1 MIERTKFFMASVIQR
16 IVTSAFRIE
25 RNGVEPV
32 FAVRSGIGVA
42 VALLAGFA
50 SGVPIYAVAAG
61 IGAFSVGFASLQGVY
76 RTRAGTMLGM
86 AFAMALSTAVASLC
100 SHSAELAILALAV
113 WGFGYGMIAA
123 LGPGASAIGVNAT
136 TALIIFERYPM
147 PLHVAAMV
155 ALIMFGGGFLQ
166 TLLLVILWPIERYP
180 QERHALADAYR
191 ELGQYAQAG
200 DASTRVPSTTEL
212 IAVRKTL
219 ADPRPFGRPLVLAA
233 FQSLLDEAVR
243 IRASLALLTTVG
255 GDKYARLRPV
265 IARALDAIARALDDA
280 HAPDDDALY
289 GMLNTETNDPNLRA
303 LYGQIRAAWR
313 SASVP
318 LGRFALPELHYPT
331 RLPSFKSSVTVL
343 REHFHL
349 RSAFGRHAVR
359 LAVTLAAAGV
369 LGDILPVQRGYWITL
384 TAVLV
389 LRPDF
394 TTTLSRGVARIAGTI
409 VGVVAATAIVLAVP
423 NTPHITLA
431 LAIFFA
437 AISYAAFQLNY
448 GIFSLTVTAYV
459 VFLLALLGTP
469 ESTAVQNR
477 LVATVIGGLLAI
489 GSYLIWPTWESP
501 RTVAN
506 LRALINGSLDYTRL
520 LLIGLIDPSAR
531 DLTKM
536 RGVRAKL
543 WSVRANAGESLERM
557 LSEPGGT
564 HEIDPD
570 TALGLMAASER
581 LGLANTALSSL
592 YQDSQTAAFPALA
605 PLAAALASA
614 SIDGATGLRE
624 AYAQVASALEP
635 GTDDTTQ
642 ALLTACDRIVDSTN
656 TIVELWGRA
665 TPATKL

>member
-1 MIERTKFFMASVIQR
+1 MANVIQR
-16 IVTSAFRIE
+16 ILTSAFRIE

-32 FAVRSGIGVA
+32 FAVRCGIGVA
-42 VALLAGFA
+42 LALLAGFA

-86 AFAMALSTAVASLC
+86 ALAMALSTAVASLC

-136 TALIIFERYPM
+136 TALIIFERYPL
-147 PLHVAAMV
+147 PFHVAAMAAIV
-155 ALIMFGGGFLQ
+155 MFAGGLLQ
-166 TLLLVILWPIERYP
+166 TALLIILWPIERYP

-191 ELGQYAQAG
+191 ELVDYAQTS
-200 DASTRVPSTTEL
+200 DASTRVPATAEL

-243 IRASLALLTTVG
+243 IRSSLALLATIG

-265 IARALDAIARALDDA
+265 IARALDTIAHALDDA
-280 HAPDDDALY
+280 HAPEDVALY
-289 GMLNTETNDPNLRA
+289 GMINADTNDPNLRA
-303 LYGQIRAAWR
+303 LYGQLRAAWR

-331 RLPSFKSSVTVL
+331 HLPSIEGPLAVL
-343 REHFHL
+343 RDHFHL
-349 RSAFGRHAVR
+349 RSTFGRHAIR
-359 LAVTLAAAGV
+359 LAVTLTAAGV
-369 LGDILPVQRGYWITL
+369 LADVLPVQRGYWITL

-423 NTPHITLA
+423 DTPHITLA
-431 LAIFFA
+431 LAILFA

-448 GIFSLTVTAYV
+448 GLFSLTVTAYV

-469 ESTAVQNR
+469 EATAVQNR
-477 LVATVIGGLLAI
+477 LVATIIGGFLAI

-501 RTVAN
+501 RTVAGLRN
-506 LRALINGSLDYTRL
+506 LVEGSLEFTRFL
-520 LLIGLIDPSAR
+520 LAGLIDPASR
-531 DLTKM
+531 DLAKM
-536 RGVRAKL
+536 RVLRTKL
-543 WSVRANAGESLERM
+543 WSARAMAEESLERM
-557 LSEPGGT
+557 LSEPGST

-570 TALGLMAASER
+570 IALGVMAASER
-581 LGLANTALSSL
+581 LGLSNAALSSL
-592 YQDSQTAAFPALA
+592 DQDPQTPAFPALA
-605 PLAAALASA
+605 PLASALANA
-614 SIDGATGLRE
+614 SIDGASGLRD
-624 AYAQVASALEP
+624 AYTQVANTLATDTSAIAP
-635 GTDDTTQ
+635 GVL
-642 ALLTACDRIVDSTN
+642 AACDRVVDSTN
-656 TIVELWGRA
+656 TIVELWNRA
-665 TPATKL
+665 RAQG

>member
-1 MIERTKFFMASVIQR
+1 MASVIQR
-16 IVTSAFRIE
+16 ILTSAFRIE

-32 FAVRSGIGVA
+32 FAVRCGIGVA
-42 VALLAGFA
+42 LALLAGFA
-50 SGVPIYAVAAG
+50 GGTPIYAVAAG

-76 RTRAGTMLGM
+76 RTRAATMLGM
-86 AFAMALSTAVASLC
+86 AFAMAFSTAVASLC

-136 TALIIFERYPM
+136 TALIIFERYPL
-147 PLHVAAMV
+147 PLHVAVMV
-155 ALIMFGGGFLQ
+155 AVVMFAGGLLQ

-180 QERHALADAYR
+180 QERHALAGAYR
-191 ELGQYAQAG
+191 ELAQYAQAS
-200 DASTRVPSTTEL
+200 DASTRVPSTTGL

-243 IRASLALLTTVG
+243 IRASLALLATVG
-255 GDKYARLRPV
+255 GDKYTRLRPV
-265 IARALDAIARALDDA
+265 IAQVLDAIAQALDDA
-280 HAPDDDALY
+280 HAPEQTALY
-289 GMLNTETNDPNLRA
+289 AILSADTNDPNLRA
-303 LYGQIRAAWR
+303 LYAELRAAWR

-331 RLPSFKSSVTVL
+331 DLPSLESSLAVL
-343 REHFHL
+343 RDHFHL

-359 LAVTLAAAGV
+359 LAITLAAAGV
-369 LGDILPVQRGYWITL
+369 LGYVLPVQRGYWITL

-423 NTPHITLA
+423 DTPHITLA

-469 ESTAVQNR
+469 EATAVQNR
-477 LVATVIGGLLAI
+477 LEATVIGGLLAI

-520 LLIGLIDPSAR
+520 LFNGLIDPSAR
-531 DLTKM
+531 DLPKVLAVRTKLWA
-536 RGVRAKL
+536 VRAT
-543 WSVRANAGESLERM
+543 AEESLERM

-564 HEIDPD
+564 HEIDSD

-581 LGLANTALSSL
+581 LSLANTALSSL
-592 YQDSQTAAFPALA
+592 YQDPQTPAFAPLA
-605 PLAAALASA
+605 PLASALANA
-614 SIDGATGLRE
+614 SIDRADGLQD
-624 AYAQVASALEP
+624 AYAKVA
-635 GTDDTTQ
+635 Q
-642 ALLTACDRIVDSTN
+642 ALAADTSAVTQGLLVACDRIVDSTN
-656 TIVELWGRA
+656 TIVELWNRA
-665 TPATKL
+665 NTAG

>member
-1 MIERTKFFMASVIQR
+1 MRC
-16 IVTSAFRIE
+16 
-25 RNGVEPV
+25 
-32 FAVRSGIGVA
+32 GIGVA
-42 VALLAGFA
+42 LALLLGFA
-50 SGVPIYAVAAG
+50 GGVPIYAVAAG

-86 AFAMALSTAVASLC
+86 AFAMAFSTAVASLC

-113 WGFGYGMIAA
+113 WGFGYGMVAS

-147 PLHVAAMV
+147 PFHVAATV
-155 ALIMFGGGFLQ
+155 ALVMFAGGLLQ
-166 TLLLVILWPIERYP
+166 TLLLVLLWPIERYP

-191 ELGQYAQAG
+191 ELAQYAQAS

-212 IAVRKTL
+212 VTVRKTL

-243 IRASLALLTTVG
+243 IRSSLALLAAVG
-255 GDKYARLRPV
+255 GDKYTRLRPV
-265 IARALDAIARALDDA
+265 IAQALDAVAQALDDA
-280 HAPDDDALY
+280 HAPELTALY
-289 GMLNTETNDPNLRA
+289 GTISADTNDPNLRA
-303 LYGQIRAAWR
+303 LYGRLRAAWR
-313 SASVP
+313 AASVP
-318 LGRFALPELHYPT
+318 LGGFALPELHYSAH
-331 RLPSFKSSVTVL
+331 LPSFERPLAVL

-349 RSAFGRHAVR
+349 RSAFGRHALR

-369 LGDILPVQRGYWITL
+369 LAFVLPIQRGYWITL
-384 TAVLV
+384 TTVLV

-423 NTPHITLA
+423 HTPHVTLA
-431 LAIFFA
+431 LAILFA

-448 GIFSLTVTAYV
+448 GLFSLTVTAYV

-469 ESTAVQNR
+469 EATAVQNR

-489 GSYLIWPTWESP
+489 ASYLIWPTWESP

-520 LLIGLIDPSAR
+520 LLVGLIDPSAR
-531 DLTKM
+531 DVANM
-536 RGVRAKL
+536 RAMRAKL
-543 WSVRANAGESLERM
+543 WSVRATAEESLERM

-581 LGLANTALSSL
+581 LGLANTVLSSL
-592 YQDSQTAAFPALA
+592 YQDPQTPAFPALA
-605 PLAAALASA
+605 PLAAALANA
-614 SIDGATGLRE
+614 SVDRATGLRE
-624 AYAQVASALEP
+624 AYAQVAGALDR
-635 GTDDTTQ
+635 GTSEVTQ
-642 ALLTACDRIVDSTN
+642 GLLVACDRVVDSTN
-656 TIVELWGRA
+656 TIVELWTRKSDSPSEPSSSA
-665 TPATKL
+665 

>member
-1 MIERTKFFMASVIQR
+1 MASVIQR
-16 IVTSAFRIE
+16 ILTSAFRIE

-32 FAVRSGIGVA
+32 FAVRCGIGVA
-42 VALLAGFA
+42 LALLVGFA
-50 SGVPIYAVAAG
+50 GGAPIYAVAAG

-76 RTRAGTMLGM
+76 RTRAATMLGM
-86 AFAMALSTAVASLC
+86 ACAMAFSTAIASLC

-136 TALIIFERYPM
+136 TALIIFERYPL
-147 PLHVAAMV
+147 PLHVAVMV
-155 ALIMFGGGFLQ
+155 ALVMFAGGLLQ
-166 TLLLVILWPIERYP
+166 TLLLVLLWPIERYP
-180 QERHALADAYR
+180 QERHALAGAYR
-191 ELGQYAQAG
+191 ELAQYAQAS
-200 DASTRVPSTTEL
+200 DTSTRVPSTTEL

-243 IRASLALLTTVG
+243 IRASLALLATVG
-255 GDKYARLRPV
+255 GDKYASLRPV
-265 IARALDAIARALDDA
+265 IAQALDAIAQALDDA
-280 HAPDDDALY
+280 HAPEQTALY
-289 GMLNTETNDPNLRA
+289 GMLNTDTNDPNLRA
-303 LYGQIRAAWR
+303 LYRQLRAAWR

-331 RLPSFKSSVTVL
+331 DLPSFESSLAVL
-343 REHFHL
+343 RDHFHL

-359 LAVTLAAAGV
+359 LAITLAAAGV
-369 LGDILPVQRGYWITL
+369 LGYVLPVQRGYWITL

-423 NTPHITLA
+423 HTPHITLA

-469 ESTAVQNR
+469 EATAVQNR
-477 LVATVIGGLLAI
+477 LEATIIGGLLAI

-520 LLIGLIDPSAR
+520 LFNGLIDPSAR
-531 DLTKM
+531 DLPKM
-536 RGVRAKL
+536 RAVRTKLWTVRAT
-543 WSVRANAGESLERM
+543 AEESLERM

-564 HEIDPD
+564 HEIDSD
-570 TALGLMAASER
+570 IALGLMAASER
-581 LGLANTALSSL
+581 LALANTALSSL
-592 YQDSQTAAFPALA
+592 YQDPQTPAFAALA
-605 PLAAALASA
+605 PLASALANA
-614 SIDGATGLRE
+614 SIDRADGLQD
-624 AYAQVASALEP
+624 AYTKVA
-635 GTDDTTQ
+635 Q
-642 ALLTACDRIVDSTN
+642 ALAADTSAVAQGLLVACDRIVDSTN
-656 TIVELWGRA
+656 TIVELWSRA
-665 TPATKL
+665 EASA

>member
-1 MIERTKFFMASVIQR
+1 MRC
-16 IVTSAFRIE
+16 
-25 RNGVEPV
+25 
-32 FAVRSGIGVA
+32 GIGVA
-42 VALLAGFA
+42 LALLAGFA
-50 SGVPIYAVAAG
+50 GGTPIYAVAAG

-76 RTRAGTMLGM
+76 RTRAATMLGM
-86 AFAMALSTAVASLC
+86 AFAMAFSTAVASLC

-136 TALIIFERYPM
+136 TALIIFERYPL
-147 PLHVAAMV
+147 PLHVAVMV
-155 ALIMFGGGFLQ
+155 AVVMFAGGLLQ

-180 QERHALADAYR
+180 QERHALAGAYR
-191 ELGQYAQAG
+191 ELAQYAQAS

-243 IRASLALLTTVG
+243 IRASLALLATVG
-255 GDKYARLRPV
+255 GDKYTRLRPV
-265 IARALDAIARALDDA
+265 IAQVLDAIAQALDDA
-280 HAPDDDALY
+280 HAPEQTALY
-289 GMLNTETNDPNLRA
+289 AILSADTNDPNLRA
-303 LYGQIRAAWR
+303 LYGELRAAWR

-331 RLPSFKSSVTVL
+331 DLPSLESSLAVL
-343 REHFHL
+343 RDHFHL

-359 LAVTLAAAGV
+359 LAITLAAAGV
-369 LGDILPVQRGYWITL
+369 LGYVLPVQRGYWITL

-423 NTPHITLA
+423 DTPHITLA

-469 ESTAVQNR
+469 EATAVQNR
-477 LVATVIGGLLAI
+477 LEATVIGGLLAI

-520 LLIGLIDPSAR
+520 LFNGLIDPSAR
-531 DLTKM
+531 DLPKILAVRTKLWA
-536 RGVRAKL
+536 VRAT
-543 WSVRANAGESLERM
+543 AEESLERM

-564 HEIDPD
+564 HEIDSD

-581 LGLANTALSSL
+581 LSLANTALSSL
-592 YQDSQTAAFPALA
+592 YQDPHTPAFAALA
-605 PLAAALASA
+605 PLATALANA
-614 SIDGATGLRE
+614 SIDRADGLQD
-624 AYAQVASALEP
+624 AYAKVAEALAADTSAV
-635 GTDDTTQ
+635 TQ
-642 ALLTACDRIVDSTN
+642 GLLVACDRIVDSTN
-656 TIVELWGRA
+656 TIVELWNRA
-665 TPATKL
+665 NTAG

>member
-1 MIERTKFFMASVIQR
+1 MASVIQR
-16 IVTSAFRIE
+16 ILTSAFRIE

-32 FAVRSGIGVA
+32 FAVRCGIGVA
-42 VALLAGFA
+42 LALLAGFA
-50 SGVPIYAVAAG
+50 GGTPIYAVAAG

-76 RTRAGTMLGM
+76 RTRAATMLGM
-86 AFAMALSTAVASLC
+86 AFAMAFSTAVASLC

-136 TALIIFERYPM
+136 TALIIFERYPL
-147 PLHVAAMV
+147 PLHVAVMV
-155 ALIMFGGGFLQ
+155 AVVMFAGGLLQ

-180 QERHALADAYR
+180 QERHALAGAYR
-191 ELGQYAQAG
+191 ELAQYAQAS
-200 DASTRVPSTTEL
+200 DASTRVPSTTGL

-243 IRASLALLTTVG
+243 IRASLALLATVG
-255 GDKYARLRPV
+255 GDKYTRLRPV
-265 IARALDAIARALDDA
+265 IAQVLDAIAQALDDA
-280 HAPDDDALY
+280 HAPEQTALY
-289 GMLNTETNDPNLRA
+289 AILSADTNDPNLRA
-303 LYGQIRAAWR
+303 LYGELRAAWR

-331 RLPSFKSSVTVL
+331 DLPSLESSLAVL
-343 REHFHL
+343 RDHFHL

-359 LAVTLAAAGV
+359 LAITLAAAGV
-369 LGDILPVQRGYWITL
+369 LGYVLPVQRGYWITL

-423 NTPHITLA
+423 DTPHITLA

-469 ESTAVQNR
+469 EATAVQNR
-477 LVATVIGGLLAI
+477 LEATVIGGLLAI

-520 LLIGLIDPSAR
+520 LFNGLIDPSAR
-531 DLTKM
+531 DLPKILAVRTKLWA
-536 RGVRAKL
+536 VRAT
-543 WSVRANAGESLERM
+543 AEESLERM

-564 HEIDPD
+564 HEIDSD

-581 LGLANTALSSL
+581 LSLANTALSSL
-592 YQDSQTAAFPALA
+592 YQDPQTPAFAPLA
-605 PLAAALASA
+605 PLATALANA
-614 SIDGATGLRE
+614 SIDRADGLQD
-624 AYAQVASALEP
+624 AYAKVA
-635 GTDDTTQ
+635 Q
-642 ALLTACDRIVDSTN
+642 ALAADTSAVTQGLLVACDRIVDSTN
-656 TIVELWGRA
+656 TIVELWNRA
-665 TPATKL
+665 NTAG

>member
-1 MIERTKFFMASVIQR
+1 MASVIQR
-16 IVTSAFRIE
+16 ILTSAFRIE

-32 FAVRSGIGVA
+32 FAVRCGIGVA
-42 VALLAGFA
+42 LALLAGFA
-50 SGVPIYAVAAG
+50 GGTPIYAVAAG

-76 RTRAGTMLGM
+76 RTRAATMLGM
-86 AFAMALSTAVASLC
+86 AFAMAFSTAVASLC

-136 TALIIFERYPM
+136 TALIIFERYPL
-147 PLHVAAMV
+147 PLHVAVMV
-155 ALIMFGGGFLQ
+155 AVVMFAGGLLQ
-166 TLLLVILWPIERYP
+166 TLLLVILWLIERYP
-180 QERHALADAYR
+180 QERHALAGAYR
-191 ELGQYAQAG
+191 ELAQYAQAS

-243 IRASLALLTTVG
+243 IRASLALLATVG
-255 GDKYARLRPV
+255 GDKYTRLRPV
-265 IARALDAIARALDDA
+265 IAQVLDAIAQALDDA
-280 HAPDDDALY
+280 HAPEQTALY
-289 GMLNTETNDPNLRA
+289 AILSADTNDPNLRA
-303 LYGQIRAAWR
+303 LYGELRAAWR

-331 RLPSFKSSVTVL
+331 DLPSLESSLAVL
-343 REHFHL
+343 RDHFHL

-359 LAVTLAAAGV
+359 LAITLAAAGV
-369 LGDILPVQRGYWITL
+369 LGYVLPVQRGYWITL

-423 NTPHITLA
+423 DTPHITLA

-469 ESTAVQNR
+469 EATAVQNR
-477 LVATVIGGLLAI
+477 LEATVIGGLLAI

-520 LLIGLIDPSAR
+520 LFNGLIDPSAR
-531 DLTKM
+531 DLPKILAVRTKLWA
-536 RGVRAKL
+536 VRAT
-543 WSVRANAGESLERM
+543 AEESLERM

-564 HEIDPD
+564 HEIDSD

-581 LGLANTALSSL
+581 LSLANTALSSL
-592 YQDSQTAAFPALA
+592 YQDPHTPAFAALA
-605 PLAAALASA
+605 PLATALANA
-614 SIDGATGLRE
+614 SIDRADGLQD
-624 AYAQVASALEP
+624 AYAKVAEALAADTSAV
-635 GTDDTTQ
+635 TQ
-642 ALLTACDRIVDSTN
+642 GLLVACDRIVDSTN
-656 TIVELWGRA
+656 TIVELWNRA
-665 TPATKL
+665 NTAG

>member
-1 MIERTKFFMASVIQR
+1 MASVIQR
-16 IVTSAFRIE
+16 ILSSAFRIE

-32 FAVRSGIGVA
+32 FAVRCGIGVA
-42 VALLAGFA
+42 LALLAGFA
-50 SGVPIYAVAAG
+50 GGTPIYAVAAG

-76 RTRAGTMLGM
+76 RTRAATMLGM
-86 AFAMALSTAVASLC
+86 AFAMAFSTAVASLC

-136 TALIIFERYPM
+136 TALIIFERYPL
-147 PLHVAAMV
+147 PLHVAVMV
-155 ALIMFGGGFLQ
+155 AVVMFAGGLLQ

-180 QERHALADAYR
+180 QERHALAGAYR
-191 ELGQYAQAG
+191 ELAQYAQAS
-200 DASTRVPSTTEL
+200 DASTRVPSTTGL

-243 IRASLALLTTVG
+243 IRASLALLATVG
-255 GDKYARLRPV
+255 GDKYTRLRPV
-265 IARALDAIARALDDA
+265 IAQVLDAIAQALDDA
-280 HAPDDDALY
+280 HAPEQTALY
-289 GMLNTETNDPNLRA
+289 AMLSADTNDPNLRA
-303 LYGQIRAAWR
+303 LYGELRAAWR

-318 LGRFALPELHYPT
+318 LGRFAFPELHYPT
-331 RLPSFKSSVTVL
+331 DLPSLESSLAVL
-343 REHFHL
+343 RDHFHL

-359 LAVTLAAAGV
+359 LAITLAAAGI
-369 LGDILPVQRGYWITL
+369 LGYVLPVQRGYWITL

-423 NTPHITLA
+423 DTPHITLA

-469 ESTAVQNR
+469 EATAVQNR
-477 LVATVIGGLLAI
+477 LEATVIGGLLAI

-520 LLIGLIDPSAR
+520 LFNGLIDPSAR
-531 DLTKM
+531 DLPKILAVRTKLWA
-536 RGVRAKL
+536 VRAT
-543 WSVRANAGESLERM
+543 AEESLERM

-564 HEIDPD
+564 HEIDSD

-581 LGLANTALSSL
+581 LSLANTALSSL
-592 YQDSQTAAFPALA
+592 YQDPHTPAFAALA
-605 PLAAALASA
+605 PLATALANA
-614 SIDGATGLRE
+614 SIDRADGLQD
-624 AYAQVASALEP
+624 AYAKVAEALAADTSAV
-635 GTDDTTQ
+635 TQ
-642 ALLTACDRIVDSTN
+642 GLLVACDRIVDSTN
-656 TIVELWGRA
+656 TIVELWNRA
-665 TPATKL
+665 NTAG

>member
-1 MIERTKFFMASVIQR
+1 MRC
-16 IVTSAFRIE
+16 
-25 RNGVEPV
+25 
-32 FAVRSGIGVA
+32 GIGVA
-42 VALLAGFA
+42 LALLAGFA
-50 SGVPIYAVAAG
+50 GGTPIYAVAAG

-76 RTRAGTMLGM
+76 RTRAATMLGM
-86 AFAMALSTAVASLC
+86 AFAMAFSTAVASLC

-136 TALIIFERYPM
+136 TALIIFERYPL
-147 PLHVAAMV
+147 PLHVAVMV
-155 ALIMFGGGFLQ
+155 AVVMFAGGLLQ

-180 QERHALADAYR
+180 QERHALAGAYR
-191 ELGQYAQAG
+191 ELAQYAQAS
-200 DASTRVPSTTEL
+200 DASTRVPSTTGL

-243 IRASLALLTTVG
+243 IRASLALLATVG
-255 GDKYARLRPV
+255 GDKYTRLRPV
-265 IARALDAIARALDDA
+265 IAQVLDAIAQALDDA
-280 HAPDDDALY
+280 HAPEQTALY
-289 GMLNTETNDPNLRA
+289 AMLSADTNDPNLRA
-303 LYGQIRAAWR
+303 LYGELRAAWR

-318 LGRFALPELHYPT
+318 LGRFAFPELHYPT
-331 RLPSFKSSVTVL
+331 DLPSLESSLAVL
-343 REHFHL
+343 RDHFHL

-359 LAVTLAAAGV
+359 LAITLAAAGI
-369 LGDILPVQRGYWITL
+369 LGYVLPVQRGYWITL

-423 NTPHITLA
+423 DTPHITLA

-469 ESTAVQNR
+469 EATAVQNR
-477 LVATVIGGLLAI
+477 LEATVIGGLLAI

-520 LLIGLIDPSAR
+520 LFNGLIDPSAR
-531 DLTKM
+531 DLPKILAVRTKLWA
-536 RGVRAKL
+536 VRAT
-543 WSVRANAGESLERM
+543 AEESLERM

-564 HEIDPD
+564 HEIDSD

-581 LGLANTALSSL
+581 LSLANTALSSL
-592 YQDSQTAAFPALA
+592 YQDPHTPAFAALA
-605 PLAAALASA
+605 PLATALANA
-614 SIDGATGLRE
+614 SIDRADGLQD
-624 AYAQVASALEP
+624 AYAKVAEALAADTSAV
-635 GTDDTTQ
+635 TQ
-642 ALLTACDRIVDSTN
+642 GLLVACDRIVDSTN
-656 TIVELWGRA
+656 TIVELWNRA
-665 TPATKL
+665 NTAG

>member
-1 MIERTKFFMASVIQR
+1 MASVIQR

-76 RTRAGTMLGM
+76 RTRVGTMLGM
-86 AFAMALSTAVASLC
+86 ALAMALSTAVASLC
-100 SHSAELAILALAV
+100 SHSAELAILALAA

-136 TALIIFERYPM
+136 TALIIFERYPL
-147 PLHVAAMV
+147 PPHVAVMA
-155 ALIMFGGGFLQ
+155 ALTMFAGGLLQ
-166 TLLLVILWPIERYP
+166 TLLLVILWPIQRYP

-191 ELGQYAQAG
+191 ELAEYAQAS
-200 DASTRVPSTTEL
+200 DAATHVPATAEL
-212 IAVRKTL
+212 VAVRKTL

-243 IRASLALLTTVG
+243 IRASLALLATVG
-255 GDKYARLRPV
+255 GEKYARLRPV
-265 IARALDAIARALDDA
+265 IARTLDTIAQALDDA
-280 HAPDDDALY
+280 RAPEDVALY
-289 GMLNTETNDPNLRA
+289 DTINAESNDPNLRA
-303 LYGQIRAAWR
+303 LYGQLRAAWR

-331 RLPSFKSSVTVL
+331 HLPSFEGPMAVL
-343 REHFHL
+343 RDHFHL
-349 RSAFGRHAVR
+349 RSTFGRHALR

-369 LGDILPVQRGYWITL
+369 LADVLPVQRGYWITL
-384 TAVLV
+384 TAALV

-423 NTPHITLA
+423 HTPHITLA

-448 GIFSLTVTAYV
+448 GLFSVTVTAYV

-469 ESTAVQNR
+469 EATAVQNR

-489 GSYLIWPTWESP
+489 GSYLIWPTWESA
-501 RTVAN
+501 RTRDA
-506 LRALINGSLDYTRL
+506 LRALVDGSLAFTRYL
-520 LLIGLIDPSAR
+520 LAGLIDPVSR
-531 DLTKM
+531 DLAQM
-536 RGVRAKL
+536 RALRMKL
-543 WSVRANAGESLERM
+543 WSARATAQESLERM
-557 LSEPGGT
+557 LSEPGST
-564 HEIDPD
+564 HEIEPD
-570 TALGLMAASER
+570 VALGVMAASER
-581 LGLANTALSSL
+581 LGLGNAALSSL
-592 YQDSQTAAFPALA
+592 YQDAQTPAFPAIA
-605 PLAAALASA
+605 PLATALTNASMERANGLRDAYTQAADALAGDTSA
-614 SIDGATGLRE
+614 RAQGLL
-624 AYAQVASALEP
+624 A
-635 GTDDTTQ
+635 
-642 ALLTACDRIVDSTN
+642 ACDRVVDSTN
-656 TIVELWGRA
+656 TIVELWNRA
-665 TPATKL
+665 PESP